1 MVLSFK
7 AETSCTQQNLAV
19 ETFFGKTSKPLLLK
33 AREIVVATYS
43 TQASCTDQNSAE
55 FFTTFS
61 AVEPHEETVPL

>member
-33 AREIVVATYS
+33 AREIVATYS
-43 TQASCTDQNSAE
+43 TQASCTD
-55 FFTTFS
+55 
-61 AVEPHEETVPL
+61 